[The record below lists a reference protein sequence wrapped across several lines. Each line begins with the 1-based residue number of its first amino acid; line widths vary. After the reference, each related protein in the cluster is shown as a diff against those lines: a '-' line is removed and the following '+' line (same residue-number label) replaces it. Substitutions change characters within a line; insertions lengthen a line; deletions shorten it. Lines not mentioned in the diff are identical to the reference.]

1 MLLKLIMV
9 MKNIIKKLSIIFS
22 KKNIKKISFVLT
34 IFYSDIK
41 NKTKIIKEILQHQDD
56 DSLKEKEKI
65 IEWAKGLIL
74 IKIINLKILVLVN

>member
-41 NKTKIIKEILQHQDD
+41 NKTKIIKEILQHPDD

>member
-1 MLLKLIMV
+1 MRYQLNNNLTIR
-9 MKNIIKKLSIIFS
+9 FS

-41 NKTKIIKEILQHQDD
+41 NKTKIIKEILQHTDD

-65 IEWAKGLIL
+65 IEWAKGLNS
-74 IKIINLKILVLVN
+74 INTNKLE